1 MKPSHL
7 TQSIFA
13 AAPRVKKL
21 LSCKLLRAAPEVDG
35 AKQGALKMSDERAPD
50 AAADIGQNASIYDE
64 NNTVLPAFLAQ
75 VGEAIASQDTLTL
88 SADVTGLH
96 ETELADLLE
105 ALQPEQRN
113 ALVQLLGK
121 EFDFSA
127 LTELDE
133 AIRME
138 IVDSLPADQL
148 ADAVQEMDSDD
159 AVYILEDLD
168 EDEQEAILAQ
178 LPFTERVRLRRA
190 LDYPEDSAGRRMQSE
205 FVAVPAY
212 WTVGQTIDYM
222 RDDND
227 LPDRFS
233 QIHVIDP
240 SFKLTGAVD
249 LDRLLRTKRD
259 VKIADIMHETR
270 HAIPA
275 TMDQEDVAQLFQQYN
290 LLSAAVVDES
300 ERLVGVL
307 TIDDVVDVIQEEAD
321 EDIKRL
327 AGVGDEE
334 ISDRFIETAKSRWP
348 WLMVNTVTA
357 LISSSVIGMFDA
369 SIEKMVALAVLM
381 PIVASMGGNA
391 GTQTMTVTVRA
402 LATRDLDIYNAARVI
417 RREALI
423 GLANGAIFALV
434 IGTVA
439 ALWFGETDLGIV
451 IGAAMMINLFSAALA
466 GILIPLLLD
475 RAGADPALASGVFVT
490 MVTDVIGF
498 LGFLGIATWW
508 FGL

>member
-1 MKPSHL
+1 LP
-7 TQSIFA
+7 

-21 LSCKLLRAAPEVDG
+21 LSCKLLRAAPEVIPEKKG
-35 AKQGALKMSDERAPD
+35 APLMSEERAPEVTPETKS
-50 AAADIGQNASIYDE
+50 NTSIYDE
-64 NNTVLPAFLAQ
+64 NNTVLSSYLAHI
-75 VGEAIASQDTLTL
+75 GAAIADRDTLTL
-88 SADVTGLH
+88 SADVAGLH

-133 AIRME
+133 AIRMD
-138 IVDSLPADQL
+138 IVDSLPKDQL
-148 ADAVQEMDSDD
+148 ADAVQELDSDD

-168 EDEQEAILAQ
+168 EDEQEAILAK

-227 LPDRFS
+227 LPDSFS
-233 QIHVIDP
+233 QLHVIDP

-249 LDRLLRTKRD
+249 LDRLLRAKRD
-259 VKIADIMHETR
+259 TKIDDIMHETR

-275 TMDQEDVAQLFQQYN
+275 TMDQEEAAQLFQQYN

-334 ISDRFIETAKSRWP
+334 LSDRFIETAKSRWP
-348 WLMVNTVTA
+348 WLLVNTGTA
-357 LISSSVIGMFDA
+357 LISSSVIGMFDG

-423 GLANGAIFALV
+423 GLANGALFAV
-434 IGTVA
+434 IVGTVA
-439 ALWFGETDLGIV
+439 AFWFGHRDLGIV
-451 IGAAMMINLFSAALA
+451 IGVAMMVNLFSAALA

-475 RAGADPALASGVFVT
+475 RAGADPALGSSVFVT
-490 MVTDVIGF
+490 MVTDIVGF

>member
-1 MKPSHL
+1 
-7 TQSIFA
+7 
-13 AAPRVKKL
+13 V
-21 LSCKLLRAAPEVDG
+21 
-35 AKQGALKMSDERAPD
+35 
-50 AAADIGQNASIYDE
+50 
-64 NNTVLPAFLAQ
+64 
-75 VGEAIASQDTLTL
+75 
-88 SADVTGLH
+88 
-96 ETELADLLE
+96 
-105 ALQPEQRN
+105 
-113 ALVQLLGK
+113 
-121 EFDFSA
+121 
-127 LTELDE
+127 
-133 AIRME
+133 
-138 IVDSLPADQL
+138 
-148 ADAVQEMDSDD
+148 
-159 AVYILEDLD
+159 
-168 EDEQEAILAQ
+168 
-178 LPFTERVRLRRA
+178 
-190 LDYPEDSAGRRMQSE
+190 
-205 FVAVPAY
+205 
-212 WTVGQTIDYM
+212 
-222 RDDND
+222 
-227 LPDRFS
+227 
-233 QIHVIDP
+233 
-240 SFKLTGAVD
+240 
-249 LDRLLRTKRD
+249 
-259 VKIADIMHETR
+259 MHETR

-334 ISDRFIETAKSRWP
+334 LSDNFLETAKSRWP
-348 WLMVNTVTA
+348 WLLVNTFTA
-357 LISSSVIGMFDA
+357 LISSSVIGMFDG

-423 GLANGAIFALV
+423 GLANGAMFALV

>member
-1 MKPSHL
+1 
-7 TQSIFA
+7 
-13 AAPRVKKL
+13 
-21 LSCKLLRAAPEVDG
+21 
-35 AKQGALKMSDERAPD
+35 MSDERAPE
-50 AAADIGQNASIYDE
+50 AAADFGQNASIYDE
-64 NNTVLPAFLAQ
+64 SNTVLPAFLAQ

-88 SADVTGLH
+88 SADVSGLH

-133 AIRME
+133 AIRMD

-148 ADAVQEMDSDD
+148 ADAVQELDSDD

-168 EDEQEAILAQ
+168 EEEQEAILAQ

-249 LDRLLRTKRD
+249 LDRLLRTKRE

-423 GLANGAIFALV
+423 GLANGAMFALV